1 MATFWETL
9 LEDRWA
15 HVTIIIGVVLFAC
28 WISWMFSAV
37 NSGSTSTLLSLP
49 DENALGVLLVR
60 KAKSL
65 LIGMEREQSPV
76 RRLIYATSAL
86 SFLDA
91 AEKTSQFQSSLEQET
106 KQDISKLRNAIEA
119 YYHSAQ
125 NQVTQTE
132 NVVSRSLWSL

>member
-1 MATFWETL
+1 
-9 LEDRWA
+9 
-15 HVTIIIGVVLFAC
+15 
-28 WISWMFSAV
+28 MFSAV